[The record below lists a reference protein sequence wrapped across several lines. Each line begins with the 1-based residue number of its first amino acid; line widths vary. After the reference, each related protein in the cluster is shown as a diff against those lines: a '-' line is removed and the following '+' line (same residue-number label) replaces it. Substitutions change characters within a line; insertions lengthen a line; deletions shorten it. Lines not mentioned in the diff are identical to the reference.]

1 MEIKPDIETF
11 ARIKVV
17 GVGGSG
23 CNGISRMVASKL
35 RGVDFIAVNTDA
47 QDLHH
52 AIAPEKIHIGKNLTR
67 GLGAGMDPEKGRQAA
82 EESREE
88 IRQALKGTDMVFI
101 TCGLGGGTG
110 TGAAPV
116 IAEEAKEV
124 GALTVAVVTKPF
136 SFEGARRMSIAEEGL
151 EELINRV
158 DTLITIPNDKI
169 LQIIDKKT
177 TLLDAFKIVDDVLRQ
192 GVQGISDLIVVP
204 GVINVDF
211 ADVKTVMQDAGSAL
225 MGIGRATGENRAH
238 EAARL
243 AVNSPLLELSVSGA
257 KGVLFN
263 ISGGED
269 LGMAEVNEAANI
281 ITESIDTDAKVIFGA
296 VVDDKLKKGEMKITV
311 IATGFGDAPLKK
323 FEKSKDKKINQ
334 LFKPSGLNLQSKEIS
349 KEVSKEKKSDNVF
362 KKVSSVSQ
370 DDEFDIPTFI
380 RKKLKSS

>member
-35 RGVDFIAVNTDA
+35 KGIDFIAVNTDA

-136 SFEGARRMSIAEEGL
+136 SFEGAHRMLIAEEGL

-169 LQIIDKKT
+169 LQIYSDFVNPVLVYNYTSISDC
-177 TLLDAFKIVDDVLRQ
+177 LFHFKI
-192 GVQGISDLIVVP
+192 
-204 GVINVDF
+204 
-211 ADVKTVMQDAGSAL
+211 
-225 MGIGRATGENRAH
+225 
-238 EAARL
+238 
-243 AVNSPLLELSVSGA
+243 
-257 KGVLFN
+257 
-263 ISGGED
+263 
-269 LGMAEVNEAANI
+269 
-281 ITESIDTDAKVIFGA
+281 
-296 VVDDKLKKGEMKITV
+296 
-311 IATGFGDAPLKK
+311 
-323 FEKSKDKKINQ
+323 KKI
-334 LFKPSGLNLQSKEIS
+334 
-349 KEVSKEKKSDNVF
+349 
-362 KKVSSVSQ
+362 
-370 DDEFDIPTFI
+370 
-380 RKKLKSS
+380 